1 MIINYLNKNNF
12 VYRDLKPDNVMIDEN
27 KTIFIIDFDNM
38 IKYTEKNEIR
48 TGNFQNVFQAP
59 EVHDCQISCKSDIYS
74 IGQMIYYI
82 VNKKLPNKNPL
93 QNLSDF
99 SKYPDIKNIYN
110 LCTNE
115 DIKRDIQF

>member
-1 MIINYLNKNNF
+1 
-12 VYRDLKPDNVMIDEN
+12 
-27 KTIFIIDFDNM
+27 
-38 IKYTEKNEIR
+38 
-48 TGNFQNVFQAP
+48 
-59 EVHDCQISCKSDIYS
+59 
-74 IGQMIYYI
+74 MIYYI